1 MDDDDNDYQNDVN
14 DNDDVGEDHDDD
26 YNNLND
32 QWNVRILS
40 VDISLTASL

>member
-32 QWNVRILS
+32 Q
-40 VDISLTASL
+40 